1 MDGLS
6 QVWLTLSMSEMQPE
20 PCGWHWEGTC
30 SLGKATAA
38 TKPLVFL
45 KIPKTLSVVIAELM
59 QAAIWNLESLQTE
72 QGKTG
77 DAAAFQD
84 DDGSRA
90 GNLSSAFP
98 G

>member
-30 SLGKATAA
+30 SLGKATAT

-72 QGKTG
+72 QGKNWG
-77 DAAAFQD
+77 CC
-84 DDGSRA
+84 SI
-90 GNLSSAFP
+90 P